1 MIQFRVASAG
11 RTRGS
16 LQKGWV
22 MGVPAVPKCLG
33 IDFRWRTRR
42 LRHKEKARREDLNQI
57 IGSEQNTT
65 CPCRL
70 LAVCWMLGCLH
81 CHLFRENSTS
91 TGFHLHGLH
100 DAASVLHERE
110 RITSKT
116 QRRCIQ
122 LHSPRD
128 GGQLH
133 AMTFFEKRWQVH
145 ADHID
150 LHVLRA
156 CVSDSHDSC
165 TSE

>member
-1 MIQFRVASAG
+1 
-11 RTRGS
+11 
-16 LQKGWV
+16 

-33 IDFRWRTRR
+33 IDFRRRTRR

-57 IGSEQNTT
+57 IGSVQNTT
-65 CPCRL
+65 CPCSL

-122 LHSPRD
+122 LQSPRD

-133 AMTFFEKRWQVH
+133 AMSYFLKSVGKFTSTTVTCTCSG
-145 ADHID
+145 
-150 LHVLRA
+150 RA
-156 CVSDSHDSC
+156 SVIHTTLAPVSESNSFVRR
-165 TSE
+165 